1 MLMEIETIGQIKI
14 KGDAIREKIK
24 SIELSSSN
32 SMRYGSENEYSY
44 KGLKGMLDNLLTDLS
59 TLSTAPDKFVKISS
73 YAERCNIVIYL
84 TIIEN
89 YFEDPNKY
97 IDQFEA
103 LKILLRE
110 YNFRNFLERQI
121 EYKKEVEKIG
131 QIKLQI
137 QKELTE
143 IQKIRGEIDEMN
155 AMIKKDFEA
164 INNQSTEKRLSSLPS
179 KALESDKWEDEL
191 EQLTLQNNNELT
203 ERLFKLKF
211 Q

>member
-1 MLMEIETIGQIKI
+1 MEIETIGQIKI